1 MELIITEK
9 IILDSPS
16 ICLNM
21 IVKNESHI
29 IKNTLEKLCNKI
41 KFSYWVICDTGSTD
55 ETIEIITEFFKTKNI
70 PGELYKDEWLNFA
83 HNRTLA
89 LQYAYKKTD
98 LLLVFD
104 ADDEIVGQSKMPG
117 VNDIIYDE
125 YHLKFGSPIGTA

>member
-55 ETIEIITEFFKTKNI
+55 ETIEIITEFFKTKKS
-70 PGELYKDEWLNFA
+70 L
-83 HNRTLA
+83 
-89 LQYAYKKTD
+89 
-98 LLLVFD
+98 
-104 ADDEIVGQSKMPG
+104 
-117 VNDIIYDE
+117 
-125 YHLKFGSPIGTA
+125 